1 MLYCQS
7 GLANGGEL
15 NMADRQQR
23 KQRVE
28 KELHEYAIASAYLFS
43 CFTAILFY
51 KSAVLGAAGFSA
63 VPLGFAAAKA
73 LILGKFLLIGEAAG
87 VGTRLESR
95 NLLQYTLRKTVLLFL
110 LLIALTVVEEMLV
123 GWYHGRSVADTIE
136 EHQWPSAMEIIA
148 NSLLMLLVLLPYVA
162 VKELSRALGPGV
174 LRRLWLSPSARPAA
188 GKSQETKREDA
199 RS

>member
-1 MLYCQS
+1 
-7 GLANGGEL
+7 
-15 NMADRQQR
+15 MADRQQR

-28 KELHEYAIASAYLFS
+28 KELHEYAIASAYLFF

-87 VGTRLESR
+87 VGTRLKSR
-95 NLLQYTLRKTVLLFL
+95 NLLQYTLRKTVLLFVV
-110 LLIALTVVEEMLV
+110 LIALTVVEELLV
-123 GWYHGRSVADTIE
+123 GWYHGHSVAVTIDE
-136 EHQWPSAMEIIA
+136 RPRHSVMEIMA
-148 NSLLMLLVLLPYVA
+148 TSLLMLLVLLPYVA

-174 LRRLWLSPSARPAA
+174 LRKLFRSPSAPRT
-188 GKSQETKREDA
+188 GSELEVKTDKNG
-199 RS
+199 